1 MSKHNGVDETEYMA
15 AKKYADKIENIVRY
29 CSKIEAF
36 PDFDLNCENRGREF
50 IEKMKWAYG
59 ICQTAVDNYPNYDW
73 VEGIY
78 NKKFHKA
85 LELLA

>member
-50 IEKMKWAYG
+50 IEKMKSTYNFGQIA
-59 ICQTAVDNYPNYDW
+59 IDSYPNYNW
-73 VEGIY
+73 VD
-78 NKKFHKA
+78 NVWDDKFKCA
-85 LELLA
+85 MELLA